1 MTILDSRLRG
11 NERKVKLIRNKTGP
25 VRAKSCLKNKTGP
38 LRARYSEPAWGAGD
52 TSRGEQRLRTGRQTW
67 EEHDSLATQRPRT
80 MQSVLRAHNPA
91 QHMPAM
97 RSAEV
102 PHGHLTR
109 SYPRKR
115 GPSANINSVW
125 IPACAGNER

>member
-11 NERKVKLIRNKTGP
+11 NERKVKLI
-25 VRAKSCLKNKTGP
+25 KNKTGP

-52 TSRGEQRLRTGRQTW
+52 TSTGEQRLRTGRQTW

-91 QHMPAM
+91 QHMPPM
-97 RSAEV
+97 RRRRGATRPFDPIVPAEA
-102 PHGHLTR
+102 GTQ
-109 SYPRKR
+109 RKYQFRLDSRLR
-115 GPSANINSVW
+115 G
-125 IPACAGNER
+125 E

>member
-97 RSAEV
+97 RRRRGATRPFDPIVPAEA
-102 PHGHLTR
+102 GT
-109 SYPRKR
+109 
-115 GPSANINSVW
+115 SANINSVW

>member
-52 TSRGEQRLRTGRQTW
+52 TSRNNGCAQAVKLGRNTTASLRSARALCSRCSALTI
-67 EEHDSLATQRPRT
+67 RPST
-80 MQSVLRAHNPA
+80 CQPCEG
-91 QHMPAM
+91 
-97 RSAEV
+97 AEV

-115 GPSANINSVW
+115 G
-125 IPACAGNER
+125 